1 MVPVVFLIAV
11 TVLVVAAAGVASLR
25 HGRKNPVRPDAT
37 PVPGDDIAGVV
48 RTCYDAVIE
57 NIDAIVSADPVASCR
72 IYRKTGATV
81 KNVRNGIGYGNPAS
95 SDGLSSVR
103 TDYMLESLLRMSET
117 GKAISTNP
125 DEGISILM
133 KCELETLRDS
143 FAAMRNGLED
153 TRNMYSGRNE
163 TWRNESANCMDFME
177 YLIDIYGRS
186 MKEGDYDDE
195 SVRYGYLML
204 LHYLHSFHKSAVKL
218 LLSQSSNQQKYD
230 QSI

>member
-11 TVLVVAAAGVASLR
+11 TVSVVAAAVVASRR
-25 HGRKNPVRPDAT
+25 HGRKNPVRPDT
-37 PVPGDDIAGVV
+37 VPVSGDDLAGIV

-57 NIDAIVSADPVASCR
+57 NIDAVVGADPVSSCR

-81 KNVRNGIGYGNPAS
+81 ENIRNGIGCGNPAL

-103 TDYMLESLLRMSET
+103 TDHMLESLLKISET
-117 GKAISTNP
+117 GKVISTNP

-143 FAAMRNGLED
+143 FAATRNGLED

-163 TWRNESANCMDFME
+163 AWRNESANCRDFME
-177 YLIDIYGRS
+177 HLIDIYGRS
-186 MKEGDYDDE
+186 MKEGDYDDG
-195 SVRYGYLML
+195 SARYGYLML

-218 LLSQSSNQQKYD
+218 LLSLSSNQQKYD
-230 QSI
+230 QNI